1 MTTTLLLIVPII
13 ATLMLGVIARI
24 VIGSE
29 VPDLETITSV
39 WPTVIEALP
48 PVELEHR
55 DAAQVGQAA

>member
-1 MTTTLLLIVPII
+1 MTTALLLIVPAI
-13 ATLMLGVIARI
+13 ATLILGVIAKI

-48 PVELEHR
+48 PAELEHR
-55 DAAQVGQAA
+55 DRVHVGQAA